1 MIELVHYCSSRI
13 ERQNFLSV
21 WGIIKYEQSFQLL
34 HATHIFFGTATIQKA
49 SHLTYKMRDAL
60 SHPSPSSYTRNR
72 CLETAKNSA
81 ALEKSAFGMLLLAF
95 SHLTSFYAN
104 WFAIIT

>member
-1 MIELVHYCSSRI
+1 MILQIGELIQSC
-13 ERQNFLSV
+13 QSV
-21 WGIIKYEQSFQLL
+21 
-34 HATHIFFGTATIQKA
+34 AGTATIQKA

-60 SHPSPSSYTRNR
+60 SHPSLSSYTRNR